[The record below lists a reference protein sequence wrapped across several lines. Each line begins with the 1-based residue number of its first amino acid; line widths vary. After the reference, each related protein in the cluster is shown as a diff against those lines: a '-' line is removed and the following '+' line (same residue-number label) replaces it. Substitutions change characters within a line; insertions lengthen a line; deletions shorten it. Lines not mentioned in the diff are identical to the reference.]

1 MIRYFI
7 TFIIFYINLF
17 ALDIVFT
24 EEEKTYLENK
34 KVITMCV
41 DPDWVPFEKI
51 NKNGKHEGI
60 ATDLIN
66 LISKRLNIQITLIP
80 RKTWEETLEYSK
92 SKKCDILSFIN
103 ETPLREEWLIFTEPI
118 FEDPNVLVGRTDYP
132 MVEDLSIYGF
142 SKRNSYV

>member
-103 ETPLREEWLIFTEPI
+103 ETPLSGVVT
-118 FEDPNVLVGRTDYP
+118 
-132 MVEDLSIYGF
+132 
-142 SKRNSYV
+142 